1 MQQHRFA
8 LHGDGTTRWSDRI
21 NQTDVPLPDR
31 RRQVLALYLSGQP
44 RMQIARNLGVSPHTI
59 RNHIRIVYDD
69 HGFTN
74 RVQALRWAL
83 EQPVLAGEVLRNCD
97 DSGEFPDAESVRQ
110 AATEPISV
118 TNAIEEAID
127 YFRRRVIDSPMENI

>member
-1 MQQHRFA
+1 MQQHRIA
-8 LHGDGTTRWSDRI
+8 HDGSGTARWSDRI
-21 NQTDVPLPDR
+21 NQTDTPLPDR

-44 RMQIARNLGVSPHTI
+44 RTQIARNLGVSPHTI

-83 EQPVLAGEVLRNCD
+83 EQPVLAEEVLQHCEDN
-97 DSGEFPDAESVRQ
+97 SELHDAESVRQ

>member
-8 LHGDGTTRWSDRI
+8 LHGAGTARWSDRI
-21 NQTDVPLPDR
+21 NQTDAPLPDR
-31 RRQVLALYLSGQP
+31 GRQVLALYLSGQP
-44 RMQIARNLGVSPHTI
+44 RTQIARNLSVSPHTI

-83 EQPVLAGEVLRNCD
+83 EQPILAEEVLQHCE
-97 DSGEFPDAESVRQ
+97 DSGESPNAESIRQ
-110 AATEPISV
+110 AANEPIRV
-118 TNAIEEAID
+118 TSAIEEAID
-127 YFRRRVIDSPMENI
+127 YFHRRVIDSPMENV